1 VSEIFISEYIE
12 GSSNNKAI
20 ELYNPTAEII
30 DLATSSYSLEL
41 YSNGS
46 ATPNNSLNL
55 VGSIEPGETFILTHG
70 SANQTLLNQ
79 ADVTNNFVINFNG
92 DDAIVLKKNG
102 TVIDAIGQI
111 GFDPGTQWGSGNIST
126 LNHTLRRRS
135 NVTMGDPN
143 PNDIF
148 DPSVEWEGFAND
160 TFDGI
165 NSHSIT
171 DVISPTIT
179 LEQANEQTDPTS
191 STTVRF
197 TATFS
202 EPVTGFDA
210 NDIDL
215 SQSTTSGML
224 TATVTETGTMDGTI
238 YEIAVTGMTG
248 NGEVVATVAAN
259 AATDASGNPNTPSTS
274 IDNTVTFNNTVPTI
288 DNITRTNPNPTSASS
303 VSYTVQFSEAV
314 TGVDAT
320 DFELVTSGIS
330 AAKITQVIGTDD
342 TYTVEVDTGTG
353 DGTIQLNLVD
363 DDSITNE
370 LMVPLGGMGVNNGD
384 ATGERYDF
392 DRTLPAATAEFVD
405 IIVAGGTVYPF
416 AVTYTDNTGIDI
428 DTVGS
433 GDVRV
438 FGGNG
443 FDELIKFVSAETTG
457 NTTTATYQFIPP
469 GGTWDRSDNGIYT
482 VSLLANE
489 VQDTTGQG
497 VSAGDLGN
505 FIVNIPLPPSGN
517 NPTPNPSTPNNPTP
531 NNPTPNNPTPNNPTP
546 NNPTPNN
553 PPNPPNPPAI
563 FPNFDTCQLTTI
575 PPVFPTAEPTTNTQT
590 GEFLLGDDNPN
601 TLEGQTQNSVTF
613 AGFAGNDYLQGS
625 PGEDWLFA
633 NQGEDIVEAGM
644 GDDWVFGGR
653 EGDAMRGNA
662 GNDRLLGNF
671 DNDLLFGDEGDDFIF
686 GNSGIDSIDGGT
698 GNDLIFAGKDDDR
711 VFGGDGGDV
720 ILGNIG
726 NDCLHG
732 QAGNDLLYGHTG
744 GDTVTGG
751 EWSDTLFGGQDGDIL
766 LGEVGTDVLSGDRG
780 DDTLTGGIGGDRFD
794 FRRDDGSDTITD
806 FTDGVDIIGLKEGL
820 TFAELSIV
828 QVGNDTQISADG
840 LTIRLVGIEIG
851 AIDVADFA
859 AV

>member
-20 ELYNPTAEII
+20 ELYNPIAETI

-55 VGSIEPGETFILTHG
+55 VGSIAPGETFILTHG
-70 SANQTLLNQ
+70 SANPTLLNQ
-79 ADVTNNFVINFNG
+79 TDVTNNFVINFNG

-102 TVIDAIGQI
+102 TIIDSIGQI

-165 NSHSIT
+165 DSHSIT

-259 AATDASGNPNTPSTS
+259 AATDASGNPNTASTS

-363 DDSITNE
+363 DDSITNG
-370 LMVPLGGMGVNNGD
+370 LMVPLGGMGVNNGNT
-384 ATGERYDF
+384 TGERYDF

-416 AVTYTDNTGIDI
+416 TVTYTDNTGIDI

-443 FDELIKFVSAETTG
+443 FDELIKFVSAQTEG

-482 VSLLANE
+482 ISLLADE

-531 NNPTPNNPTPNNPTP
+531 DNPTP

-625 PGEDWLFA
+625 PGEDWLFG

-653 EGDAMRGNA
+653 EGDALRGNA

-671 DNDLLFGDEGDDFIF
+671 ENDLLFGDEGDDFIF

-698 GNDLIFAGKDDDR
+698 GNDLIFAGKEDDR

-720 ILGNIG
+720 ILGNFG

-732 QAGNDLLYGHTG
+732 QAGNDLFYGNSG
-744 GDTVTGG
+744 SDTVSSEEG
-751 EWSDTLFGGQDGDIL
+751 SDTLFGGQDEDIL
-766 LGEVGTDVLSGDRG
+766 LGEAGTDILSGDRG
-780 DDTLTGGIGGDRFD
+780 DDTLTGGTGGDRFD
-794 FRRDDGSDTITD
+794 FHRDDGSDTIVD
-806 FTDGVDIIGLKEGL
+806 FTDGTDIIGLKEGL
-820 TFAELSIV
+820 TFANLTIV
-828 QVGNDTQISADG
+828 QAGDDTQISADG
-840 LTIRLVGIEIG
+840 LTIMLPGIEVG
-851 AIDVADFA
+851 AIDLADFA
-859 AV
+859 VV